1 MKEEN
6 FKMTPKVYPFLI
18 CIACLAILNSCSKK
32 IQPTKTSEQTVTVTD
47 TAVVKTDTIQI
58 VEKKTDSV
66 VVKKEPV
73 KRKPKATI
81 PKVIVVNDK
90 VARKSVDGR
99 LYYDLQGHRYW
110 RSNKDGKYYLY
121 NKSMNTDDA
130 FKKPN

>member
-6 FKMTPKVYPFLI
+6 FKMTPKVYPLLI
-18 CIACLAILNSCSKK
+18 CISCLAILNSCSKK
-32 IQPTKTSEQTVTVTD
+32 IQPAKTSEQTVTVTD
-47 TAVVKTDTIQI
+47 TAVVKIDTIQ
-58 VEKKTDSV
+58 VEVKKIDSV
-66 VVKKEPV
+66 VIKKEPV
-73 KRKPKATI
+73 KRKPKPTI